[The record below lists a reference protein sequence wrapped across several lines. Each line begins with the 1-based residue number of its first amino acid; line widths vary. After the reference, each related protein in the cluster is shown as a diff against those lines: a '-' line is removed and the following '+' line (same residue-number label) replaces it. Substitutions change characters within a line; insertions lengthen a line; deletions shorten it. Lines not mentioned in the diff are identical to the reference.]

1 MPCWWHPLGHR
12 NSPKTLPIKLFK
24 CTFKRTQNVHNLR
37 GDGIIFGQTFVWWN
51 DLKTNSDTNPDTFPL
66 SPSLPCRCAS
76 PLPEPLSFYPRY
88 FHVFMSVFPFS
99 SPLWWLVF
107 AARNYPENILKL
119 YPPRP
124 CTSWDGQ
131 LLTDGTFHDEQAGF
145 QGDGRF
151 ILHQTLSFPLS
162 DLSED

>member
-37 GDGIIFGQTFVWWN
+37 GDGIYIWTNFCMMEWLKNKFWHIQTH
-51 DLKTNSDTNPDTFPL
+51 FPFHRL
-66 SPSLPCRCAS
+66 CHVVVPVPFPNPCR
-76 PLPEPLSFYPRY
+76 FYPRY

-119 YPPRP
+119 YPPLP